1 MYFFRL
7 IFLHLKTVLI
17 RKEIEDDHGRVGR
30 INAYTFGQEGETQLV
45 DKLRG
50 NADAW
55 ISELSLVAT
64 SYLPLE
70 R

>member
-1 MYFFRL
+1 M
-7 IFLHLKTVLI
+7 VLI
-17 RKEIEDDHGRVGR
+17 RKYIEADHGRVGR

-50 NADAW
+50 NADA
-55 ISELSLVAT
+55 LPLVVT